1 MSTEPEKKSLLAPL
15 ADAYEPNQAD
25 AERVFARIQ
34 ASLLASGAAVPP
46 ASSALPPAAPA
57 PAAAPAA
64 PAAPVAA
71 AGARAGKSL
80 ALLGLSV
87 FVLAIVGGAVVKQM
101 QSEDARPVPTVTAPA
116 PVAPSPVIAE
126 TNPAP
131 REVTTATT
139 PAIPSISVDSLPSAN
154 VVPRGATPGPIAL
167 ATASPEEPA
176 PAPSAPAADT
186 LEKEAR
192 LLAEARRAVQRGE
205 GTRALALLD
214 EHARDYP
221 KGWLASDRAAEHIA
235 VLCSLGRRDEAVREA
250 KVFLEGRPKGPLTR
264 RVTMSCAGEP

>member
-1 MSTEPEKKSLLAPL
+1 MSTEPDKKALLAPL
-15 ADAYEPNQAD
+15 ADAYEPNEAD

-46 ASSALPPAAPA
+46 ASSALPAAAPA
-57 PAAAPAA
+57 PA

-71 AGARAGKSL
+71 AAAGARAGKGL

-87 FVLAIVGGAVVKQM
+87 LVLAIGGAAVLKQT
-101 QSEDARPVPTVTAPA
+101 QSDGVRPVATVAEHA
-116 PVAPSPVIAE
+116 VAPPALTSEI
-126 TNPAP
+126 NPAP
-131 REVTTATT
+131 REVTTGTT

-154 VVPRGATPGPIAL
+154 AVTRGAAATP
-167 ATASPEEPA
+167 SA
-176 PAPSAPAADT
+176 PASANAGPKEAAPPPAADT

-205 GTRALALLD
+205 GTQALALLD

-221 KGWLASDRAAEHIA
+221 KGWLANDRAAEHIV

-250 KVFLEGRPKGPLTR
+250 QVFLEGRPKGPLTR
-264 RVTMSCAGEP
+264 RVTLSCAGEP